1 MKRFAMAVSVLVVLV
16 FPMTASAATPL
27 TWVAGSG
34 LGSEAVPCA
43 GGEHWVLSDAMHV
56 TDASLL
62 VAGTSY
68 TMQQDNGNA
77 WSVDTDAPIVLGDI
91 AVATYDGDGSPTLSL
106 GSCTTAS
113 SPTPTPTPTPTPSPS
128 PSDPPG
134 GVPVRGAGGGAGT
147 GPRGNGG
154 SSVTGST
161 TTSRTVGD
169 PGRTGNRAF
178 PPNGGRG
185 GAGARNFGGQP
196 TQAADPALG
205 STDTPYVA
213 GGLEPAIGD
222 GSVTSGLP
230 DPRKPPLLLVIGV
243 LAIIAS
249 VAAVAAKRK
258 LSHPAV

>member
-1 MKRFAMAVSVLVVLV
+1 MKRFAMALWAVLVVAL
-16 FPMTASAATPL
+16 PTTASAATPL

-34 LGSEAVPCA
+34 PGSDAVPCA
-43 GGEHWVLSDAMHV
+43 GAEHWVLSDAMHV

-68 TMQQDNGNA
+68 AMQQDNGNA
-77 WSVDTDAPIVLGDI
+77 WSVDTDAPIVLGDV

-106 GSCTTAS
+106 GSCTAAS
-113 SPTPTPTPTPTPSPS
+113 SPTPTPTPSPS

-147 GPRGNGG
+147 GAQGNGG
-154 SSVTGST
+154 SSVAGST
-161 TTSRTVGD
+161 TTSRTAGD
-169 PGRTGNRAF
+169 PGRTGNRPFA
-178 PPNGGRG
+178 PNGGRG

-205 STDTPYVA
+205 SSDTSYVA
-213 GGLEPAIGD
+213 AGLEPAIGD

-230 DPRKPPLLLVIGV
+230 DPRKPPLLLVIAV

-258 LSHPAV
+258 LTHAAV